1 MGGRKNRRPGLPER
15 PNGALRPAPPIGSGL
30 QKRLQN
36 QHRRHLVDDS
46 FAPDRSVP
54 GVVEMSVRLS
64 RRKPLVPKMHRC
76 PELRPQVLSK
86 RLRLGRLRALVTRHI
101 QRVPYHHLRHP
112 MLAQHPRH
120 RLEVRAPPSPMQR
133 KQGLRCISQRV
144 RDRQSNPP
152 VPNIK
157 PQNPWDKRPLRLPRL
172 LSFQI
177 ETFGF
182 RRIFHRGLECNG
194 RTVK

>member
-15 PNGALRPAPPIGSGL
+15 PNWALRPAPLIGPGF

-36 QHRRHLVDDS
+36 QHRRHLVDDP

-54 GVVEMSVRLS
+54 GVIQMPVRLG

-76 PELRPQVLSK
+76 PQLRSQVLSK
-86 RLRLGRLRALVTRHI
+86 RLRLGRLRALVAGHI
-101 QRVPYHHLRHP
+101 QRVPHHHLSHP
-112 MLAQHPRH
+112 MLAKHPCH
-120 RLEVRAPPSPMQR
+120 RLEVRASPSPMQR
-133 KQGLRCISQRV
+133 KQWLRRIPQRA

-157 PQNPWDKRPLRLPRL
+157 PQNPRDKCPLRLRGSSPSKSG
-172 LSFQI
+172 LS
-177 ETFGF
+177 
-182 RRIFHRGLECNG
+182 GLDESPI
-194 RTVK
+194 TVLSVTVAP